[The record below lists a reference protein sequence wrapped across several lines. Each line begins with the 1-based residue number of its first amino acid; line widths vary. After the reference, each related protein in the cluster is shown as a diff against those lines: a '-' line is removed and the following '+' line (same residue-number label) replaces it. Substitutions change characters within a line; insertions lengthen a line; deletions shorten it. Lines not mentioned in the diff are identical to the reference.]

1 MYLSYRKTL
10 LMKKFFSLLAGV
22 ALLMSCDGGDD
33 GSTTYWQYP
42 AIIGE
47 SADGSGKV
55 AYVVNHKIIKS
66 DFFNQFEI
74 GTTGIVDF
82 KTLTEEFVQQTE
94 TEATVNKWTD
104 VPSCVL
110 QNEDPGTAI
119 GDTVI
124 KSAARVL
131 LQYKTDSIL
140 FFNTELLLNA
150 NQTIK
155 TEVFWLPEKIEE
167 PTPED
172 PTPDPNPD
180 RGESEGEGSVAAYFA
195 TKQMAVTDTVFNLFV
210 KVTRDLPAGS
220 KADNDDNTD
229 TSTGEIKTERLWNSV
244 NISSLF
250 KAIEKDSLSRMGI
263 KVFYTVHDK
272 DGNPIMVPESK
283 VNTFWFYLK

>member
-47 SADGSGKV
+47 SGEGSGKV
-55 AYVVNHKIIKS
+55 AYVVNHKILKS
-66 DFFNQFEI
+66 DFFNQFEE

-82 KTLTEEFVQQTE
+82 KTMTEEFGQKSE
-94 TEATVNKWTD
+94 TEVAVNKWID
-104 VPSCVL
+104 VPSCTL
-110 QNEDPGTAI
+110 LNEDPGTAI
-119 GDTVI
+119 GDTVA

-131 LQYKTDSIL
+131 LQYNTDSIL
-140 FFNTELLLNA
+140 FLNTDLNLRA
-150 NQTIK
+150 DQTIK
-155 TEVFWLPEKIEE
+155 TEVYWLPNKTVE
-167 PTPED
+167 PTPD
-172 PTPDPNPD
+172 PTPDG
-180 RGESEGEGSVAAYFA
+180 GEDTGSAAAYFE
-195 TKQMAVTDTVFNLFV
+195 TKQTAATDTIFKLFV
-210 KVTRDLPAGS
+210 KVTRESSSGS
-220 KADNDDNTD
+220 KADDSGDTD
-229 TSTGEIKTERLWNSV
+229 TSTGEIKTEHLWNSV
-244 NISSLF
+244 NISPLF

-272 DGNPIMVPESK
+272 DSNPIVVPESK